1 MQKSYHLAY
10 LCTPSGLIFTFCTHF
25 SCSLGCSEKCVWLF
39 MLCKTYLS
47 KIKRIKLYLLQGIEK
62 KDSERTN
69 RTTWCTLVLQVV
81 RFVRSKRAF
90 FNQKEALLYLQNFIK
105 YLPFCVRDFFYITFY
120 FTSTIFTLAG
130 STLN

>member
-62 KDSERTN
+62 KIQSGQTEP
-69 RTTWCTLVLQVV
+69 LGV
-81 RFVRSKRAF
+81 
-90 FNQKEALLYLQNFIK
+90 LLYSKWFGLFVAKGHFSIK
-105 YLPFCVRDFFYITFY
+105 RKLYCICRISYNTYPFAFETFFTLPF
-120 FTSTIFTLAG
+120 TLLLQ
-130 STLN
+130 SLH